1 MFQWNNKDRALC
13 EVFVTHVDDFV
24 YCGTLK
30 WHKNVF
36 ENYLCVFKSN
46 KREKES
52 LRYVELNVV
61 QTCKEVFIDQNS
73 LLSSLKLVKYRRSF
87 TKRWR
92 INNWGK
98 VKINKWTIIVGNIS
112 DSSRCFVWQLQS
124 QQLWKNSQ
132 GKNILEA
139 NKAV

>member
-24 YCGTLK
+24 SCGTLK
-30 WHKNVF
+30 RHKNVF
-36 ENYLCVFKSN
+36 GNYLCVFKSN

-52 LRYVELNVV
+52 LRYVGLNVV

-87 TKRWR
+87 TKR
-92 INNWGK
+92 
-98 VKINKWTIIVGNIS
+98 
-112 DSSRCFVWQLQS
+112 
-124 QQLWKNSQ
+124 
-132 GKNILEA
+132 
-139 NKAV
+139 